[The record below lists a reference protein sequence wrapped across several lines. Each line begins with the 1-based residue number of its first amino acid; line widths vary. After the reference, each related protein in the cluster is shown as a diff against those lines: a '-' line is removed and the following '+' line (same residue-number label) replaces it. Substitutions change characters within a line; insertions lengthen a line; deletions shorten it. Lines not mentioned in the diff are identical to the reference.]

1 MTGHSL
7 AALALRIEHQEIE
20 EVGGPGPRSPRC
32 QDIRDSSKGPGE
44 SLNHL
49 FLKVGNIRASSH
61 PDARICCFWLHLLS
75 QCRCQHMQQKKN
87 KAVMPIQ
94 RLCLA
99 AAGTNFEFSK
109 DGKACPGKAY
119 FRSSALCWLHFRVQ
133 HRCCNLKK
141 LMCQSHPEVLL
152 CSRWHHFRVQHRS
165 SKQTS

>member
-1 MTGHSL
+1 MVDQ
-7 AALALRIEHQEIE
+7 AP
-20 EVGGPGPRSPRC
+20 GGPGPTM
-32 QDIRDSSKGPGE
+32 PGYQRQQLGAWRKFE
-44 SLNHL
+44 P
-49 FLKVGNIRASSH
+49 FVPKTWLKVGNIRASSH